1 MKQAQASKTAT
12 YVATMRAIG
21 QRAPWVPGFNDP
33 TAEVFMGKNYRKF
46 EARLKARFG
55 KFLAHKLESFWSSL
69 SINFQFRTVVLD
81 LIIDQAKPFDQLVIL
96 GAGYDGRAWR
106 LESLRNVKVYEVDH
120 PATQAVKK
128 QAVKNLTQCAAD
140 VQLLPIDFTKD
151 DLGECLD
158 RAGLNKNLK
167 TVWIWEGVVMYLTPD
182 QIRQTMQCIAARSAK
197 GSKLALSYLPHGLG
211 FGSYVLERIGE
222 PVLTVTPPGEF
233 GKLAEGTGWTTESD
247 TGIDD
252 WRQSLMGGKRLWFQ
266 RLHSKRMYERIWL
279 GGLAT

>member
-1 MKQAQASKTAT
+1 MESSHNVGVPELIVFEVCRKVTANVPDDEALR
-12 YVATMRAIG
+12 VAAWLRT
-21 QRAPWVPGFNDP
+21 
-33 TAEVFMGKNYRKF
+33 
-46 EARLKARFG
+46 FG
-55 KFLAHKLESFWSSL
+55 VLPLTESIALHAAALSLSHKLGMADSIVLANAL
-69 SINFQFRTVVLD
+69 SEGAQ
-81 LIIDQAKPFDQLVIL
+81 LI
-96 GAGYDGRAWR
+96 
-106 LESLRNVKVYEVDH
+106 
-120 PATQAVKK
+120 T
-128 QAVKNLTQCAAD
+128 
-140 VQLLPIDFTKD
+140 
-151 DLGECLD
+151 
-158 RAGLNKNLK
+158 LNKNLK
-167 TVWIWEGVVMYLTPD
+167 TVWIWEGVVKYLTPD